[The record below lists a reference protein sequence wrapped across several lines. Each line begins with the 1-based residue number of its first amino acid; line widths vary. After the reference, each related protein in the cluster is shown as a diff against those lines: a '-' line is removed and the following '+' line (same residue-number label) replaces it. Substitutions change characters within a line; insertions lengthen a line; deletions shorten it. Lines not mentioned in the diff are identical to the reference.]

1 MTQRAI
7 YTYAWDLAED
17 GVDDAVERFR
27 ASGLNTVAM
36 AGSYHA
42 GKFLRPHGR
51 PGKVYFPED
60 GTIYFKA
67 SDSDFGEIKPVA
79 NSLLAERDVL
89 RELCDQPE
97 LTVNAWMVLMHNS
110 RLGADYPQATVMNAF
125 GDRFVYSLCPANPA
139 AREYAIKLCSTITR
153 DYPIKGLRL
162 ETPGFLPFQHG
173 YHHEFAL
180 VRQNR
185 WLDDLLG
192 LCFCEHCMAGA
203 SAAGVDMEGLRARV
217 VDAVETYLDAEVDYP
232 DDMADAFW
240 LADMVLD
247 RDLAGLVRW
256 RCDVVTSLV
265 NDIRAAVRDDVDIAV
280 IPSVARPTSGAWYE
294 GSDLAALARAAG
306 GVEVC
311 FYEPSV
317 DRIVSDMHDVKRR
330 VGDAGRISAILRPGH
345 PDLTDRGMVAAA
357 VAALSDGGIDDIG
370 FYNYGHVR
378 KPAMDWIANAFRS
391 LEGTS

>member
-17 GVDDAVERFR
+17 GVTAAVEHFR
-27 ASGLNTVAM
+27 ACELNTVTM

-60 GTIYFKA
+60 GTVYFKA
-67 SDSDFGEIKPVA
+67 NESDFGEIKPVA
-79 NSLLAERDVL
+79 NSVLTERDVL
-89 RELCDQPE
+89 RELCDTPD

-110 RLGADYPQATVMNAF
+110 RLGAAYPQATVKNAF
-125 GDRFVYSLCPANPA
+125 GDSLIYSLCPAGPA
-139 AREYAIKLCSTITR
+139 ARAYAIALCATITR
-153 DYPIKGLRL
+153 DYPVNGLRL
-162 ETPGFLPFQHG
+162 ETPGYLPFQHG

-185 WLDDLLG
+185 WLDNLLG
-192 LCFCEHCMAGA
+192 LCFCDHCMAGA
-203 SAAGVDMEGLRARV
+203 GAAGVDMPGLKSRV
-217 VDAVETYLDAEVDYP
+217 VAAVETYLDAEVDHA

-247 RDLAGLVRW
+247 RDLTGLMRW

-265 NDIRAAVRDDVDIAV
+265 EDIRSAVRDDADIAV
-280 IPSVARPTSGAWYE
+280 IPSVARPTGGAWYE

-306 GVEVC
+306 GIEVC

-317 DRIVSDMHDVKRR
+317 GRIVSDLHDVQRR
-330 VGDAGRISAILRPGH
+330 IGDAGRIGAILRPGH
-345 PDLTDRGMVAAA
+345 PDLTDRATVAAA
-357 VAALSDGGIDDIG
+357 VATLTAGGVTDIG
-370 FYNYGHVR
+370 FYNYGHLR
-378 KPAMDWIANAFRS
+378 RPAMDWIADAFRG
-391 LEGTS
+391 LETAP